1 MGGLPGDGQSP
12 RQDQVRQERD
22 AGGSRFR
29 SLTMLISDIVGST
42 DMRVRLGADGE
53 RLLRLHE
60 NLARD
65 AIAANQGHF
74 VKGLGDGAMAVFDA
88 AADAVACAV
97 RLQRL
102 VEALHR
108 RGEATDLHIR
118 IGVSSG
124 DVSVGPDDCYGLP
137 VAEAV
142 RLCAAAGT
150 GEILIADVVRA
161 LARQVDVP
169 LTSVGE
175 LSLKGLGAPVTAWRV
190 EWEQRTDDWA
200 AIPLPGRLVATGGTR
215 FVGRAREL
223 ATMVP
228 ACAQALTGDRRR
240 LVLLAGDPGT
250 GKSALAAEL
259 ARRLQAEAG
268 ALVLHGGC
276 DEELR
281 PPYQPFAQALR
292 HLVRY
297 APTTVLDDYVRRHG
311 GDLNVLVPELAERLG
326 RLPSPRWTAEVSDR
340 YLLFTAVTGL
350 LETVLEQHPVVLVL
364 DDLQWADRGTLLMLR
379 HLLVAS
385 ELTNIVVIATFRDS
399 DIDPAT
405 DLPDLLAELHRIE
418 GVHRMDVA
426 GLAADELYELVCDM
440 LSGSTRDPFSVARA
454 VNLETEGN
462 PFFAIELVRHLDES
476 DFDDA
481 NVLLA
486 QLPPSV
492 REVVRRRV
500 RRLGEEVMHVLSV
513 AAVIGAEFSLAAVA
527 DLAAM
532 PTDRALD
539 LLERATDAAVLREVP
554 NSSRFRF
561 VHALVQH
568 TLYDELSSARRR
580 RLHRAA
586 AEAME
591 RLSAPPALAAAHWA
605 FAEDMGDPLRTLAAC
620 TAAADAAL
628 AQRAP
633 DEAAHWYNE
642 AFIRTDDVDDEVRCE
657 LLLRLGEARRLA
669 GDPEHR
675 RTLSDAAAMARRLGD
690 AERMAKAAL
699 AKSRWF
705 SSTVSSSGDT
715 DQVELLEASLA
726 AIGPEP
732 SPLRARLLAT
742 LASELVY
749 HPRADERFV
758 TADEALAVARAVGDP
773 MTLFDVLFRRA
784 PVARRSSRAEIE
796 AELTEM
802 QALVADG
809 QDPLRQALADV
820 ITVHRRIEAG
830 DIDGCDPPLRRAVS
844 IAEELRLPVL
854 RWLVTVLQGTVAT
867 VRGELVD
874 AEKLVL
880 EARELSQS
888 TDQPDASTWFGV
900 QLYMIRFEQ
909 GRLEEL
915 APLFEAAIAR
925 GPRLHNWHAALAMAQ
940 AELGRVDE
948 ARVVVSQLM
957 AIDYPAL
964 RTDPHWLLGMCCLG
978 SAAAKIDQPDVAR
991 VIYDA
996 LRPHAGEWPSIM
1008 AMTLGSVDRIL
1019 GELAHSIGEDE
1030 LAEQHFRAA
1039 IASNDLAPAPGFAAR
1054 ARIGLMDVLRSRP
1067 EATAG
1072 AEFAAL
1078 DAQVRA
1084 DIDGRGLHRAEK
1096 LLADVEAAAP
1106 WATAYPAV
1114 PDQPQVSGL
1123 LHVDET

>member
-1 MGGLPGDGQSP
+1 MGELPGVGREP
-12 RQDQVRQERD
+12 RPER
-22 AGGSRFR
+22 AAESGGSRFR

-42 DMRVRLGADGE
+42 DMRVRLGAEGE

-60 NLARD
+60 NLARE
-65 AIAANQGHF
+65 AVAAHQGHF

-108 RGEATDLHIR
+108 RGEATDLVIR

-142 RLCAAAGT
+142 RLCAAAGAD
-150 GEILIADVVRA
+150 EILIADVVRA
-161 LARQVDVP
+161 LARQVEVP
-169 LTSVGE
+169 LTSAGE
-175 LSLKGLGAPVTAWRV
+175 LSLKGLGAPVSAWRV

-200 AIPLPGRLVATGGTR
+200 AIPLPGRLLAATGSR
-215 FVGRAREL
+215 FVGRSREL
-223 ATMVP
+223 ASTLP
-228 ACAQALTGDRRR
+228 GCIEALTGQRRR
-240 LVLLAGDPGT
+240 LVLLAGEPGA

-259 ARRLQAEAG
+259 ARRLKTESG

-292 HLVRY
+292 HLVRH

-326 RLPSPRWTAEVSDR
+326 RLPSPRSTAEASDR
-340 YLLFTAVTGL
+340 YLLFGAVTGL
-350 LETVLEQHPVVLVL
+350 FETVLEQQPAVLVL

-379 HLLVAS
+379 HLLVGT
-385 ELTNIVVIATFRDS
+385 ELTNIVVVATFRDS
-399 DIDPAT
+399 DIDTAT

-418 GVHRMDVA
+418 GVQRIDLP
-426 GLAADELYELVCDM
+426 GLPADELSELVMD
-440 LSGSTRDPFSVARA
+440 LLTKGNRDPGPVARA
-454 VNLETEGN
+454 VALETEGN
-462 PFFAIELVRHLDES
+462 PFFAIELVRHLAES
-476 DFDDA
+476 DGDM
-481 NVLLA
+481 LLG

-500 RRLGEEVMHVLSV
+500 RRLGDEVTHVLSV
-513 AAVIGAEFSLAAVA
+513 AAVLGAEFSLAAVA
-527 DLAAM
+527 ELAAM

-539 LLERATDAAVLREVP
+539 LLERATAAAVLREVP
-554 NSSRFRF
+554 DSSRFRF

-568 TLYDELSSARRR
+568 TLYDELSTARRR

-591 RLSAPPALAAAHWA
+591 RSSAPPALAAAHWA

-628 AQRAP
+628 QQRAP

-642 AFIRTDDVDDEVRCE
+642 AFIRTEDVDDEVRCE
-657 LLLRLGEARRLA
+657 LLLRLGDARRLA

-675 RTLSDAAAMARRLGD
+675 RTLSEAAAMARRLGD
-690 AERMAKAAL
+690 AERMSRAAL

-705 SSTVSSSGDT
+705 SSTVSSSGDI
-715 DQVELLEASLA
+715 DQVELIEASLA

-732 SPLRARLLAT
+732 SPMRARLLAT

-749 HPRADERFV
+749 TPRANERFA
-758 TADEALAVARAVGDP
+758 TADEALQVARAVGDP

-784 PVARRSSRAEIE
+784 PVARRRSRAETE
-796 AELTEM
+796 TELAEM

-820 ITVHRRIEAG
+820 ITVHRRIESG
-830 DIDGCDPPLRRAVS
+830 DIDGCDPPLHRAVQ
-844 IAEELRLPVL
+844 IADELRLPVL

-867 VRGELVD
+867 VRGDLAR
-874 AEKLVL
+874 AEKLVV
-880 EARELSQS
+880 EARELSHT

-900 QLYMIRFEQ
+900 QLYMIRYEQ

-940 AELGRVDE
+940 AELGRIDE

-957 AIDYPAL
+957 ALDYPSK
-964 RTDPHWLLGMCCLG
+964 RTEPHWLLGMCCLG
-978 SAAAKIDQPDVAR
+978 SAVSKIDQPQIAQTA
-991 VIYDA
+991 YEA

-1019 GELAHSIGEDE
+1019 GELAQAIGANEA
-1030 LAEQHFRAA
+1030 AERHFRAA
-1039 IASNDLAPAPGFAAR
+1039 ITSNDLAPAPGLAAR
-1054 ARIGLMDVLRSRP
+1054 ARIGLMDVLRRRSD
-1067 EATAG
+1067 AG
-1072 AEFAAL
+1072 ASAEFASLA
-1078 DAQVRA
+1078 AQVRDTIA
-1084 DIDGRGLHRAEK
+1084 GRDLRRAEL
-1096 LLADVEAAAP
+1096 LLAEVEAAA
-1106 WATAYPAV
+1106 ASTSAYPAV
-1114 PDQPQVSGL
+1114 PGQPRLSGL
-1123 LHVDET
+1123 LHVDES

>member
-1 MGGLPGDGQSP
+1 MAEPAGAQGGP
-12 RQDQVRQERD
+12 RAQQH
-22 AGGSRFR
+22 GTGTSRFR
-29 SLTMLISDIVGST
+29 SLTTLITDIVGST
-42 DMRVRLGADGE
+42 DMRVRLGAEGE

-65 AIAANQGHF
+65 AVAANQGHF

-88 AADAVACAV
+88 AADAVACGV

-102 VEALHR
+102 VDALHR
-108 RGEATDLHIR
+108 RGEATELRIR
-118 IGVSSG
+118 IGISSG

-142 RLCAAAGT
+142 RLCAAAAPD
-150 GEILIADVVRA
+150 EILIADVVRA

-169 LTSVGE
+169 MTSAGE
-175 LSLKGLGAPVTAWRV
+175 LSLKGLGAPVSAWRLD
-190 EWEQRTDDWA
+190 WQQRTDGWA
-200 AIPLPGRLVATGGTR
+200 GIPLPGRLVAPTGTR
-215 FVGRAREL
+215 FIGRSREL
-223 ATMVP
+223 AAMLAPCTD
-228 ACAQALTGDRRR
+228 ALVGQRRR
-240 LVLLAGDPGT
+240 LVLLAGDAGT

-259 ARRLQAEAG
+259 ARRLHDEAG

-292 HLVRY
+292 HLVRH

-326 RLPSPRWTAEVSDR
+326 RLPSPRSTAEASDR
-340 YLLFTAVTGL
+340 YLLFGAVTGL
-350 LETVLEQHPVVLVL
+350 LETVLEQQPAVLVL

-379 HLLVAS
+379 HLLVGT
-385 ELTNIVVIATFRDS
+385 ELSNIVVVATFRDS
-399 DIDPAT
+399 DVDPAT

-418 GVHRMDVA
+418 GVQRIDVQ
-426 GLAADELYELVCDM
+426 GLPAEETYELVIDM
-440 LSGSTRDPFSVARA
+440 LSDGTRDPFSVARA

-462 PFFAIELVRHLDES
+462 PFFTIELVRHLGES

-481 NVLLA
+481 SLLLA

-500 RRLGEEVMHVLSV
+500 RRLGDEVTHVLSV
-513 AAVIGAEFSLAAVA
+513 AAVLGAEFSLAAVA

-539 LLERATDAAVLREVP
+539 LLERATNAAVLREVP
-554 NSSRFRF
+554 GSSRFRF

-568 TLYDELSSARRR
+568 TLYDELSAARRR

-628 AQRAP
+628 QQRAP

-642 AFIRTDDVDDEVRCE
+642 AFIRTEEVDDEVRCE
-657 LLLRLGEARRLA
+657 LLLRLGDARRLA

-675 RTLSDAAAMARRLGD
+675 QTLSAAAAMALRLGD
-690 AERMAKAAL
+690 AERMARAAL

-705 SSTVSSSGDT
+705 SSTVSSTGDT
-715 DQVELLEASLA
+715 DQVELLEASLT

-732 SPLRARLLAT
+732 SSLRARLLAT

-749 HPRADERFV
+749 TPRADERFA
-758 TADEALAVARAVGDP
+758 TADEALDVARVVGDP

-784 PVARRSSRAEIE
+784 PVARRSSRAEVE
-796 AELTEM
+796 AELAEM
-802 QALVADG
+802 QSLVADG
-809 QDPLRQALADV
+809 HDPLRQALADV
-820 ITVHRRIEAG
+820 ITVHRRIESG
-830 DIDGCDPPLRRAVS
+830 DIDGCDPPLQRAVR
-844 IAEELRLPVL
+844 IADELRLPVL

-867 VRGELVD
+867 VRGDLAV

-900 QLYMIRFEQ
+900 QLYMLRYEQ
-909 GRLEEL
+909 GRLDEL

-925 GPRLHNWHAALAMAQ
+925 NPRLRNWHAALAMAQ
-940 AELGRVDE
+940 TELGRIDE
-948 ARVVVSQLM
+948 ARVVVAQMMS
-957 AIDYPAL
+957 ADYPAN
-964 RTDPHWLLGMCCLG
+964 RTEPHWLLGMCQLG
-978 SAAAKIDQPDVAR
+978 SAAAKIDQPQIAQTV
-991 VIYDA
+991 YDA

-1019 GELAHSIGEDE
+1019 GELAHAIGRDD

-1039 IASNDLAPAPGFAAR
+1039 IVSNDLAPAPGLAAR
-1054 ARIGLMDVLRSRP
+1054 ARVGLMEVLLGRSD
-1067 EATAG
+1067 ADAG
-1072 AEFAAL
+1072 AEFAVLA
-1078 DAQVRA
+1078 AQVRA
-1084 DIDGRGLHRAEK
+1084 AIDGRGLLRAET
-1096 LLADVEAAAP
+1096 LLADVEARASG
-1106 WATAYPAV
+1106 WSAYPAV
-1114 PDQPQVSGL
+1114 PGQPQVSGL